1 MRLTH
6 VRLLADKVEDC
17 VAFYRDVLGLEVTLN
32 AGDGIYYELDA
43 GAVILALYRR
53 DLMGEMIREPL
64 DAPNAKNEGV
74 VLTFAVDD
82 VDATYAD
89 LRNRGA
95 TFVTEPQDQ
104 PVAFIRT
111 AHLRDPAGHL
121 IEINAPLPSS
131 V

>member
-6 VRLLADKVEDC
+6 VRLLADDVEKS
-17 VAFYRDVLGLEVTLN
+17 VAFYRDVIGLEVTLN
-32 AGDGIYYELDA
+32 AGEGVYYELDA

-53 DLMGEMIREPL
+53 DLMAQMTRQPL
-64 DAPNAKNEGV
+64 SSPDADDEST

-82 VDATYAD
+82 VDASYEE
-89 LRNRGA
+89 LRRRGA

-111 AHLRDPAGHL
+111 AHLRDPEGHL
-121 IEINAPLPSS
+121 IEINAPLQAS
-131 V
+131 